1 MVKVAKPT
9 ITALTTTQIA
19 DALLPAEAVL
29 EGLVDTA
36 NVHYNGEGYAEIP
49 TAQVTDLADVN
60 RPIVGNKFFGTP
72 TNGTS
77 ITKQLFDPLISLM
90 RKNVVFVP
98 LFGSAAHVINPSNT
112 VPYTGYSIEM
122 PLTPE
127 AKESEWYKE
136 ELKRKAEWEQKN
148 QLSDYIGIVLKHTPR
163 LRPVTLRRLRELFD
177 EGVIQ
182 FFTDGENIDPVDTIR
197 SNMFVRK
204 EGGVANITEDTPVLM
219 ANTMLDT
226 NRTTPNAL
234 DTIKHSIYFQQW
246 APTYT
251 SFVSVLNLT
260 ETITEG
266 EYLTVLVDL
275 VVLFEEVP

>member
-9 ITALTTTQIA
+9 ITALTTTTQIA
-19 DALLPAEAVL
+19 DALLSAEAVL

-72 TNGTS
+72 TKGTS

-127 AKESEWYKE
+127 AKGLNGIKE

-148 QLSDYIGIVLKHTPR
+148 QLSDYIGIVLEAHT
-163 LRPVTLRRLRELFD
+163 
-177 EGVIQ
+177 
-182 FFTDGENIDPVDTIR
+182 
-197 SNMFVRK
+197 S
-204 EGGVANITEDTPVLM
+204 ITTRDI
-219 ANTMLDT
+219 
-226 NRTTPNAL
+226 TTA
-234 DTIKHSIYFQQW
+234 
-246 APTYT
+246 
-251 SFVSVLNLT
+251 
-260 ETITEG
+260 
-266 EYLTVLVDL
+266 
-275 VVLFEEVP
+275 